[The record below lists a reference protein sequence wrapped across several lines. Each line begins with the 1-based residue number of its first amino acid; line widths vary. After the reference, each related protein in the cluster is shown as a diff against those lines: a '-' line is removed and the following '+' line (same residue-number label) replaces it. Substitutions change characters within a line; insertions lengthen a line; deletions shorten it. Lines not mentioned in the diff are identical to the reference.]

1 MKKLVCILIEKIKS
15 GTRTDKRFRL
25 FEKCAGE
32 FSPAADPE
40 IRPGVV
46 DDSGTLK
53 VITDSIQFIPDGVDI
68 IFSLPEG
75 FDRKKF
81 FPLRGRNLRKAR
93 KQLGLP
99 PLAKTKSS
107 GRALNL

>member
-25 FEKCAGE
+25 FEKCANT
-32 FSPAADPE
+32 FLPAADPE
-40 IRPGVV
+40 LRPGVV

-53 VITDSIQFIPDGVDI
+53 VITGSVQFIPDGVDI

-75 FDRKKF
+75 FDRKRF
-81 FPLRGRNLRKAR
+81 FPLKGRNLRTAR
-93 KQLGLP
+93 RQLGLP
-99 PLAKTKSS
+99 PIIKDNR
-107 GRALNL
+107 RALNF